1 MKPKCL
7 RIWTFGVTIA
17 LIAWATSAG
26 AEEAPPAVVI
36 TGRVTGDVVTV
47 AEGPNAPGTRAL
59 SNLDLIVEADLD
71 QLVGWRG
78 ARLRVHGLSNNG
90 GRPND
95 VASTLQGV
103 NNIEV
108 DQGRTKLYQA
118 YIEQDLLTGRGSVL
132 VGLAD
137 LNADFYQNDSA
148 GLLIAPGF
156 GIGTELA
163 ATGPNGPSIFPS
175 TAPTLRLRL
184 TPKPDYYL
192 KAALINADA
201 GVLGDPGGIDL
212 SMREGALVIGELGW
226 TGRGKVAV
234 GYWRYTKLQ
243 DDIRETMPGGT
254 PARRRA
260 QGGYLL
266 IDQPL
271 SRPAAPGPAVSLF
284 GRIGATDGMTT
295 PFKGGWQTGL
305 LLTRLL
311 PGRPDSQ
318 MSLGVTHAMLSRRYR
333 ANAAD
338 ASQSLADSETGFE
351 ITFSDQLTPWLR
363 FQPDVQYVRNPGGDP
378 AAPAAVVLGVRF
390 VASAVKAI
398 GGRK

>member
-1 MKPKCL
+1 MHPEPGRSVTWTLSWKP
-7 RIWTFGVTIA
+7 IST
-17 LIAWATSAG
+17 
-26 AEEAPPAVVI
+26 
-36 TGRVTGDVVTV
+36 
-47 AEGPNAPGTRAL
+47 
-59 SNLDLIVEADLD
+59 

-234 GYWRYTKLQ
+234 G
-243 DDIRETMPGGT
+243 
-254 PARRRA
+254 
-260 QGGYLL
+260 LL
-266 IDQPL
+266 AL
-271 SRPAAPGPAVSLF
+271 YKTS
-284 GRIGATDGMTT
+284 GRHT
-295 PFKGGWQTGL
+295 
-305 LLTRLL
+305 
-311 PGRPDSQ
+311 
-318 MSLGVTHAMLSRRYR
+318 
-333 ANAAD
+333 
-338 ASQSLADSETGFE
+338 
-351 ITFSDQLTPWLR
+351 
-363 FQPDVQYVRNPGGDP
+363 
-378 AAPAAVVLGVRF
+378 
-390 VASAVKAI
+390 
-398 GGRK
+398 